1 MKVMLKSRVE
11 KKMYTPSAYHPYLFM
26 RNFSFWVRVASS
38 GNGVSDED
46 DEEGE
51 GGGEVEND

>member
-1 MKVMLKSRVE
+1 MLKSRVE